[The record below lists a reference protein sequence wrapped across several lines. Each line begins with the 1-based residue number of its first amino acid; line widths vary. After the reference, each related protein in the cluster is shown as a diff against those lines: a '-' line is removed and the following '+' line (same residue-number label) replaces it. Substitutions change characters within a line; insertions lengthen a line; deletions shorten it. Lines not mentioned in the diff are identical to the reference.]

1 MKGLARADTSARP
14 RGPLHEDRS
23 VTLAYRP
30 VGTLEQASL
39 TEARQ
44 AVRGAVRAYA
54 RDPSDQN
61 ASKVERVIAAL
72 RQRRMPSR
80 P

>member
-1 MKGLARADTSARP
+1 MP
-14 RGPLHEDRS
+14 
-23 VTLAYRP
+23 LAYRA
-30 VGTLEQASL
+30 VCTLERASL
-39 TEARQ
+39 KEARQ

-72 RQRRMPSR
+72 RQQRMRSWP
-80 P
+80 

>member
-1 MKGLARADTSARP
+1 MKGFAHADTSARQG
-14 RGPLHEDRS
+14 GPHEDRI
-23 VTLAYRP
+23 VTLEYRA
-30 VGTLEQASL
+30 VGTVERASL
-39 TEARQ
+39 REARQ

-72 RQRRMPSR
+72 RQQRVPSR